1 MQPSQSCELPGK
13 ALIPCREP
21 SASTSWLCLFLQPS
35 SGQIDVEELGD
46 EPKVWSDRGHPDT
59 VMSSVLLEVLVG
71 LSERAEMVSRVM
83 LGQPGPGAECKA
95 VAWPGLGVRM
105 WGDCSKD
112 PPYCCGAWGGC
123 PERSPNTAFSENGNS
138 LLHKGKKN

>member
-46 EPKVWSDRGHPDT
+46 EPKVWSDREHPDT
-59 VMSSVLLEVLVG
+59 VMSFLLLEVLVG

-83 LGQPGPGAECKA
+83 LGQPRWQPAPGAECKA
-95 VAWPGLGVRM
+95 VLGLG
-105 WGDCSKD
+105 WESG
-112 PPYCCGAWGGC
+112 CGMTAPKTLPAVVGPGVAALGGLQ
-123 PERSPNTAFSENGNS
+123 T
-138 LLHKGKKN
+138 